1 MDKTEDDF
9 ILEIPEEDIH
19 QDSNKAEDA
28 WLEGSRSLQ
37 DHSVGNKLSA
47 AEDKG
52 KDMEEVLASLNNFQ
66 LNHSLEEVAE
76 SPVIQSKLEMEKMI
90 PENNNT
96 DDILEEKGKT
106 KKPESGSQ
114 ESIESPTN
122 SLSQNIETGQNSEK
136 VTSTKEPKRWKRIH
150 KAQPHTTTSKEAL
163 LPKRKPSGCG
173 ASYDNDVEM
182 LDDSNRKCARNDLAE
197 ADDQPRLSQ

>member
-47 AEDKG
+47 AEEKG
-52 KDMEEVLASLNNFQ
+52 KDME
-66 LNHSLEEVAE
+66 
-76 SPVIQSKLEMEKMI
+76 EMEKMI

-136 VTSTKEPKRWKRIH
+136 VTSTKEPKRWKRIR

-163 LPKRKPSGCG
+163 IPKRKPSGCG

-182 LDDSNRKCARNDLAE
+182 LDDSNRKCA
-197 ADDQPRLSQ
+197 